1 MTNASVSY
9 LFFIFFTHDL
19 YNTRYITYF
28 MAPLF
33 YAFLVPLIVVG
44 VLLTCQS
51 LDPEYK
57 TTAFF
62 SDVFPRKNIVL
73 YSGQYG
79 TKELQ
84 ANYSTTAKW
93 INLIKKKSRN
103 KKNLHKVDFF
113 LRIFFLSY
121 YKWCFI

>member
-1 MTNASVSY
+1 
-9 LFFIFFTHDL
+9 
-19 YNTRYITYF
+19 

-62 SDVFPRKNIVL
+62 QIYFQEK
-73 YSGQYG
+73 
-79 TKELQ
+79 T
-84 ANYSTTAKW
+84 
-93 INLIKKKSRN
+93 
-103 KKNLHKVDFF
+103 
-113 LRIFFLSY
+113 LSY
-121 YKWCFI
+121 IRVNMVLKNCTLITALPQNKLI